1 MTSLVILFTCFIFL
15 LNTSNHNVKGE
26 NVTTGAISI
35 VFDDNYGNQLTNAW
49 TLMEER
55 GFIGTFYVL
64 TSTVNTPGYMSYAAL
79 QTLQAGGNEI
89 ASHSVNHNSFT
100 NLTDQQIRNECTN
113 SKTILEEYN
122 LVIKNIAYP
131 NGVTDSRVDSIVD
144 DYYDS
149 GRTAYISPYFVE
161 LPNTQFRLPGF
172 SEEDQGTEIDLLK
185 NMIDQVSSTNSW
197 SIFLFH
203 NILPGDHSSPYTTS
217 QEDFEDF
224 LDYVLLKELPTITI
238 SQGLDAITLT
248 MDTNIGTSSPL
259 SGDYTLGSEV
269 VIEAFVPVAGV
280 GERFVWEGWSGSGV
294 GSYSG
299 DDNPATITLSSSI
312 TQNAHWRHEYSL
324 KINSNYGEIVPF
336 VGEKWYEVDSEV
348 VIEAFVPVAGV
359 GERFVWEGWSGSGVG
374 SYSGDDNPATI
385 TMDEPITVTASW
397 KNQFNILIHYDDLG
411 SDISKNPI
419 NVNGISYRN
428 EVSLW
433 LDRGSILSFS
443 FEPELLANQDKKYV
457 WASSSGLSNQK
468 SGSII
473 ISGSGAI
480 TGKYNVQ
487 YFVAVISN
495 YSDTLGS
502 GWYFSGDIV
511 NPTLSN
517 INITE
522 SQNERYVFS
531 GWLEDGNTISG
542 ASDLFIVNNSISL
555 TAFWQKQYLI
565 EFNQQGL
572 PDEFGTFLVVN
583 SENQSLPFL
592 IWIDKGDTVDFNY
605 PNNIQNGF
613 GTQYILTLPLNQ
625 STVISES
632 PTIITATYYLQYT
645 MDLFIMIALAAII
658 GSLVF
663 VIIFLRRRNLI

>member
-55 GFIGTFYVL
+55 GFIGTFYIL

-299 DDNPATITLSSSI
+299 DDNPATIT
-312 TQNAHWRHEYSL
+312 
-324 KINSNYGEIVPF
+324 
-336 VGEKWYEVDSEV
+336 
-348 VIEAFVPVAGV
+348 
-359 GERFVWEGWSGSGVG
+359 
-374 SYSGDDNPATI
+374 
-385 TMDEPITVTASW
+385 MDEPITVTASW

-542 ASDLFIVNNSISL
+542 ASDPFIVNNSIFL

-572 PDEFGTFLVVN
+572 PDEFGIFLVVN